1 MADSPSPKLVILDRD
16 GVINEDSDDYIKS
29 PEEWQ
34 PVPGSID
41 AMARLSKAGYLVAV
55 ATNQSGLG
63 RGYFDEVTLANIH
76 NLMSDVVEEAG
87 GKIDVVCYCP
97 HHPDAAC
104 SCRKPLPGLL
114 NQIEESLGVA
124 VEGAW
129 YVGDSYKDIQAAR
142 SKGCRPVL
150 VRSGKGAGT
159 EAALSAVDR
168 ADVLV
173 FNNLQAAVDDLLAG
187 VAAEES
193 RAS

>member
-114 NQIEESLGVA
+114 NQIEESLGVS

-159 EAALSAVDR
+159 EAALSVMDR
-168 ADVLV
+168 VDVLV

-187 VAAEES
+187 VAAEEN